1 MKKKGDIVMK
11 KTAALLTAVMIL
23 IAASGCGGG
32 KDTGKSI
39 VDENIQASET
49 EKSESEEAEMKRYPY
64 LQEAGSLRQVYVK
77 TKPRKSS

>member
-39 VDENIQASET
+39 V
-49 EKSESEEAEMKRYPY
+49 MKIYRHRK
-64 LQEAGSLRQVYVK
+64 QKKVK
-77 TKPRKSS
+77 VRRLK